1 MASGIGGDGDGSLLP
16 GMGDGG
22 AGDPLPPDA
31 APNQTT
37 GTNPPTPSDVVHSI
51 STQLDGVLASTDSLS
66 ASSAQEVTQFVSWLI
81 ATQQEATQSHTNT
94 SGAHDDD
101 DDHRQSIAAADA
113 IGNAVIQL
121 GRAAASSG
129 GHVSLSSPL
138 LNLSASSISP
148 SSLVE
153 ASDGGALASP
163 SFAIAVPVAVGGG
176 SGKLDT
182 PTAAPPAAKVALPL
196 SILVGAAGGALGIN
210 TSLPVALT
218 LAASSVNLYG
228 GAPHESGTT
237 IAASSPLVSF
247 ALLQGNREVTVRDT
261 AEPINL
267 TIPLV
272 RRGMESRRGASTRLE
287 CRWWDSGGREW
298 SANGCTTLEGEGGRS
313 AICSCNHL
321 TQFVVFEFPTSWQ
334 ELGEHLSA
342 ALSINPLTVEAWQC
356 LVTPSPWHA
365 PTDGYTGATWTS
377 IPGVWMVNAGLL
389 LLAMTSLTCA
399 ARRDKDEL
407 EWIQALVAG
416 RMRAERRSSVGRRT
430 SLLRRH
436 GAHVLTRTRST
447 RPSRPSFCELAAA
460 ATSVPQTRTA
470 MGRRR
475 RWVVRVLARSGS
487 RLDGAAALAPPP
499 PGRFAL
505 EPDALRTGACAS
517 DRSSSR
523 GDCGHRRQG
532 CALLRRSGLTRHS

>member
-1 MASGIGGDGDGSLLP
+1 M
-16 GMGDGG
+16 
-22 AGDPLPPDA
+22 
-31 APNQTT
+31 
-37 GTNPPTPSDVVHSI
+37 
-51 STQLDGVLASTDSLS
+51 
-66 ASSAQEVTQFVSWLI
+66 
-81 ATQQEATQSHTNT
+81 
-94 SGAHDDD
+94 
-101 DDHRQSIAAADA
+101 
-113 IGNAVIQL
+113 
-121 GRAAASSG
+121 
-129 GHVSLSSPL
+129 
-138 LNLSASSISP
+138 
-148 SSLVE
+148 
-153 ASDGGALASP
+153 
-163 SFAIAVPVAVGGG
+163 
-176 SGKLDT
+176 
-182 PTAAPPAAKVALPL
+182 
-196 SILVGAAGGALGIN
+196 
-210 TSLPVALT
+210 
-218 LAASSVNLYG
+218 
-228 GAPHESGTT
+228 
-237 IAASSPLVSF
+237 SF

-470 MGRRR
+470 MAVGGGG
-475 RWVVRVLARSGS
+475 WVVRVLARSGS
-487 RLDGAAALAPPP
+487 RLDGAAAARTTACSSTICARRARRSAPELVRPTDHHAEATVGTVDKGVRFSVAAASPATADGNGRWSRPPELTLVSVPSNATIDTEDLEAEDMDMEEEEQEAVEAGREGERQPLRRGPLSHPLSNKLNPPALSKANSHSPTTLRAALGRSGSRLAP
-499 PGRFAL
+499 
-505 EPDALRTGACAS
+505 
-517 DRSSSR
+517 SSP
-523 GDCGHRRQG
+523 
-532 CALLRRSGLTRHS
+532 RRSGCAAAVAAPAGRRRWIAT